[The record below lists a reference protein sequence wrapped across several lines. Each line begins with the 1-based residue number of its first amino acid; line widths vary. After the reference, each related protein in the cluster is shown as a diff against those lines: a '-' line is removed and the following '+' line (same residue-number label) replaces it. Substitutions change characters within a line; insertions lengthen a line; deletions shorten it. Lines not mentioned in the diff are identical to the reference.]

1 MESLRDQK
9 IAELLTVLNLIGK
22 GKMNELTGILRGVK
36 AQKQATVSVTVLQLI
51 QRNARWRLEQ

>member
-9 IAELLTVLNLIGK
+9 ISELLTVLNLIGK
-22 GKMNELTGILRGVK
+22 GKMNELRSILRGVK
-36 AQKQATVSVTVLQLI
+36 TKKQATVSVTVLQLI